1 MVSNEIIVAIVG
13 GVFALAYSIFIGV
26 IIWRA
31 VKNERGQAE
40 LLLKHYENK
49 RKSENE
55 DFEETKKE
63 SNDFLESLKD
73 NKED

>member
-1 MVSNEIIVAIVG
+1 MVSNEILVAIIG

-40 LLLKHYENK
+40 LLLKHYEEK
-49 RKSENE
+49 RKSEDKE
-55 DFEETKKE
+55 FEEAKKE
-63 SNDFLESLKD
+63 SNDFLDSLKD
-73 NKED
+73 NKEE